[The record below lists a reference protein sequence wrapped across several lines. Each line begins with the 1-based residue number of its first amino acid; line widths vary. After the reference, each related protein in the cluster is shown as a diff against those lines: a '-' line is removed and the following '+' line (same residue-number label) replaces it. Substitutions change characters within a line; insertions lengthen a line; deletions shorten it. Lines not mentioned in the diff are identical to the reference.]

1 MYTRADFLSAHCVNN
16 FFRLR
21 LYTTDDIKCYQIELT
36 PGFNSELKVESFLF
50 AAYLDNWFR
59 VESAEICAVRGFP
72 L

>member
-1 MYTRADFLSAHCVNN
+1 MLLVAKILSQKQNLVLFLV
-16 FFRLR
+16 